1 MWGRAARSPLLPH
14 RTHHTRPSHGLFQRK
29 FQQKMAAA
37 DGLDAQTHGSNTDRA
52 RMRGR
57 PDRPRTGFTMR
68 IAPGSSLGPVL
79 VEREHLLA

>member
-14 RTHHTRPSHGLFQRK
+14 RTHHTRPSHGLFQWK